1 MRNLLDARNVL
12 NVYQA
17 TGSADDDGFISDAV
31 YSDAFVSLWGDDSD
45 GDGVTDYEEMY
56 RAINIDNDESYRVYT
71 DEYLVS
77 SPRQAFIGIEIN
89 F

>member
-1 MRNLLDARNVL
+1 MGITFDCFARVRNLLDARNVL

-56 RAINIDNDESYRVYT
+56 RAIKH
-71 DEYLVS
+71 
-77 SPRQAFIGIEIN
+77 
-89 F
+89 

>member
-31 YSDAFVSLWGDDSD
+31 YSDAFVSLWGDDPD

-77 SPRQAFIGIEIN
+77 SQGKHSLVLK
-89 F
+89 

>member
-1 MRNLLDARNVL
+1 
-12 NVYQA
+12 
-17 TGSADDDGFISDAV
+17 
-31 YSDAFVSLWGDDSD
+31 
-45 GDGVTDYEEMY
+45 MY

>member
-1 MRNLLDARNVL
+1 MYIKLLEVQMMMGL
-12 NVYQA
+12 
-17 TGSADDDGFISDAV
+17 FLIV
-31 YSDAFVSLWGDDSD
+31 YSDAFVSLWGDDQD